1 MNDRSVHLRERKR
14 DRFISYH
21 AGDGEAAR
29 EGAVCRGGRGFCGVK
44 GAQFISDGALG
55 VGDGMYCISHHLAL
69 HITSCGMCGGYE
81 GGECIRYR
89 GLTPI

>member
-1 MNDRSVHLRERKR
+1 
-14 DRFISYH
+14 
-21 AGDGEAAR
+21 
-29 EGAVCRGGRGFCGVK
+29 VK

>member
-1 MNDRSVHLRERKR
+1 M
-14 DRFISYH
+14 
-21 AGDGEAAR
+21 
-29 EGAVCRGGRGFCGVK
+29 K